1 MISFDLSCSSGHRFE
16 GWFRSGQD
24 YDQQHV
30 SGMLDCPVCGNTEI
44 MKMLSVP
51 NVGRKGNQ
59 QSESSAPP
67 TYREESHP
75 VANRPSLTP
84 EMMDLMGKLAKA
96 QAEML
101 DKSEWVGE
109 DFAESARAIHYG
121 EAEDRLIHGQTTLE
135 EAEELSDEGIQVA
148 PLPFPLLPPEA
159 KN

>member
-1 MISFDLSCSSGHRFE
+1 MISFDLSCSAGHRFE
-16 GWFRSGQD
+16 GWFRSGAD
-24 YDQQHV
+24 YDAQHV
-30 SGMLDCPVCGNTEI
+30 SGMLSCPICGSADI
-44 MKMLSVP
+44 MKALSVP

-59 QSESSAPP
+59 LPAAVPAAHP
-67 TYREESHP
+67 EESHA
-75 VANRPSLTP
+75 VANRASLTP
-84 EMMDLMGKLAKA
+84 EMMELMGKLAKA

-135 EAEELSDEGIQVA
+135 EAEDLVDEGIQIA
-148 PLPFPLLPPEA
+148 PLPFPLTPPEA